1 MMART
6 ARFDRPVALQRAVEL
21 FWSRGYYASSMK
33 HIEEALDMRPG
44 SLYAT
49 FGSKSGLFSEALD
62 AYAARSGEDFR
73 QILDSAP
80 SVIEGLQ
87 RYLHA
92 LAGCCMGAAQA
103 PAQACMLIKTLL
115 EVNAEDAALL
125 AKVDAMLAMIE
136 ARLCE
141 ALTQAKAA
149 GELRAEV
156 DCARLARLLQ
166 AQIMG
171 LRAFATRDVPDE
183 QIAALADDMASLL
196 DGFRVQPG

>member
-1 MMART
+1 MART
-6 ARFDRPVALQRAVEL
+6 ARFDRPVALQKAVEL

-62 AYAARSGEDFR
+62 AYVARNRDDFR

-80 SVIEGLQ
+80 SVIEGLK

-92 LAGCCMGAAQA
+92 LADCCMDAAQA

-141 ALTQAKAA
+141 ALVQAKAA

-156 DCARLARLLQ
+156 DCPRLARLLQ

-183 QIAALADDMASLL
+183 QIAALADDMASML

>member
-1 MMART
+1 
-6 ARFDRPVALQRAVEL
+6 
-21 FWSRGYYASSMK
+21 
-33 HIEEALDMRPG
+33 MRPG

-62 AYAARSGEDFR
+62 AYAVRSGDDFH

-87 RYLHA
+87 RYLRA
-92 LAGCCMGAAQA
+92 LAGCCMSAAQA

-115 EVNAEDAALL
+115 EVNAEDAALR
-125 AKVDAMLAMIE
+125 AKVDAMLAIIE

-141 ALTQAKAA
+141 ALARAKAV

-156 DCARLARLLQ
+156 DYARLARLLQ

-183 QIAALADDMASLL
+183 QIAALAEDMASLL